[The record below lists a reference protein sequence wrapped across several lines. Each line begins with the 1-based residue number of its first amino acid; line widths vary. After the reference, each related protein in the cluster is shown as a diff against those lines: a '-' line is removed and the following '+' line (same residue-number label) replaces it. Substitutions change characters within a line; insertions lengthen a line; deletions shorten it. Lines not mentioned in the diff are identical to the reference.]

1 MKKYCLMVLLALL
14 PVLGN
19 AQNREFTYPETWMQF
34 TPAVFHLGAA
44 ELGLKCESS
53 FAERA
58 VTATLA
64 YGTEAIICYTLK
76 TLIREER
83 PDGSRFNSFPSA
95 HTAAAFTGAE
105 LIRGD
110 YGNGPGSAFY
120 ACGLYVAAMRVQ
132 HQRHWWWDTV
142 AGAGIGV
149 ASVFIARA
157 LEEPVWNLLES
168 LGLQRDSS
176 STVSFSPACDPLSGA
191 LCASVAIRF

>member
-1 MKKYCLMVLLALL
+1 MRRFFLIVLISLL
-14 PVLGN
+14 PFLGM
-19 AQNREFTYPETWMQF
+19 AQNREYSYPETWMQF

-53 FAERA
+53 FAERT

-120 ACGLYVAAMRVQ
+120 ACGIYVAAMRVQ
-132 HQRHWWWDTV
+132 HRRHWWWDTV
-142 AGAGIGV
+142 AGASIGV
-149 ASVFIARA
+149 ASVYIARA
-157 LEEPVWNLLES
+157 LEEPVWELLES
-168 LGLQRDSS
+168 WGLKRGGESLSLAPTHD
-176 STVSFSPACDPLSGA
+176 PASGA
-191 LCASVAIRF
+191 ICATLAIRF

>member
-1 MKKYCLMVLLALL
+1 MRRFFLIVLISLL
-14 PVLGN
+14 PFLGI
-19 AQNREFTYPETWMQF
+19 AQNREYSYPETWMQF

-120 ACGLYVAAMRVQ
+120 AGGIYVAAMRVQ

-142 AGAGIGV
+142 AGAGIGI

-168 LGLQRDSS
+168 WGVQRGGESLSLAPTHD
-176 STVSFSPACDPLSGA
+176 PASGA
-191 LCASVAIRF
+191 ICATLAIRF

>member
-1 MKKYCLMVLLALL
+1 MRRFFLIVLISLL
-14 PVLGN
+14 PFLGM
-19 AQNREFTYPETWMQF
+19 AQNREYSYPETWMQF

-120 ACGLYVAAMRVQ
+120 ACGVYVAAMRVQ
-132 HQRHWWWDTV
+132 HRRHWWWDTV
-142 AGAGIGV
+142 AGASIGV
-149 ASVFIARA
+149 ASVYIARA
-157 LEEPVWNLLES
+157 LEEPVWELLES
-168 LGLQRDSS
+168 WGLKRGGESLSLAPTHD
-176 STVSFSPACDPLSGA
+176 PASGA
-191 LCASVAIRF
+191 ICATLAIRF

>member
-1 MKKYCLMVLLALL
+1 MRRFFLIVLISLL
-14 PVLGN
+14 PFLGI
-19 AQNREFTYPETWMQF
+19 AQNREYSYPETWMQF

-120 ACGLYVAAMRVQ
+120 ACGVYVAAMRVQ
-132 HQRHWWWDTV
+132 HRRHWWWDTV
-142 AGAGIGV
+142 AGASIGV
-149 ASVFIARA
+149 ASVYIARA
-157 LEEPVWNLLES
+157 LEEPVWELLES
-168 LGLQRDSS
+168 WGLKRGGESLSLAPTHD
-176 STVSFSPACDPLSGA
+176 PASGA
-191 LCASVAIRF
+191 ICATLAIRF